1 MNEFTK
7 LGWWSFKKILGIVI
21 LIVVLV
27 VVGRILLFPLFV
39 ASKIIDAA
47 AGVAEKTLD
56 PDNVIYN
63 YEWFKL
69 KYENYLATE
78 NKIKNAKAAL
88 ETFKV
93 DAGPRDKWS
102 FEDKTESSRLSS
114 IVLGLQNYIEDIV
127 AEYNAKSRMV
137 NRNIFKAGDKVLPER
152 IER

>member
-1 MNEFTK
+1 MSELTRF
-7 LGWWSFKKILGIVI
+7 GWWSFKKILGIVI
-21 LIVVLV
+21 LIAVLV
-27 VVGRILLFPLFV
+27 VVGRIVLFPLFV
-39 ASKIIDAA
+39 ASKVIDAA
-47 AGVAEKTLD
+47 TGVVERTLD

-78 NKIKNAKAAL
+78 NKIKNAKATL
-88 ETFKV
+88 ETFKT

-102 FEDKTESSRLSS
+102 FEDKTESSRLSA
-114 IVLGLQNYIEDIV
+114 IVLGLENYIEDIV

-137 NRNIFKAGDKVLPER
+137 NRSIFKAGDKILPER

>member
-1 MNEFTK
+1 MSELTK
-7 LGWWSFKKILGIVI
+7 FGWWSFKKILGIIVLAAVLI
-21 LIVVLV
+21 L
-27 VVGRILLFPLFV
+27 VGRLVLFPLFV
-39 ASKIIDAA
+39 ARKIVGAA
-47 AGVAEKTLD
+47 TGVVERTLD

-78 NKIKNAKAAL
+78 NKIENAEFTLAI
-88 ETFKV
+88 FKD
-93 DAGPRDKWS
+93 DAGDRSKWS
-102 FEDKTESSRLSS
+102 FEDKNESSRLSS

-137 NRNIFKAGDKVLPER
+137 NRSIFKMGDKILPER